1 MSTLRRTAQHAAR
14 LARHPAAVAAALYV
28 LLTVVLTYPLSVHP
42 ATTSFPGG
50 GDRNLFV
57 WTLSWDVHA
66 FLHQPLAI
74 FDANIF
80 HPYQRTLAYS
90 ENLIGAALL
99 VAPVQWL
106 MQNPWL
112 TFNLS
117 VLATIPACALG
128 GFVLARRLGASS
140 TAAWICG
147 LIYGFAPP
155 RFLRID
161 QAHLTSVAWIPFCLA
176 YVHSYLATGRRTD
189 LRIAIAFLSLQV
201 LTSGHGAVFLLFAL
215 GVLLIVELAT
225 GTPVRPMTRLRD
237 LGVPGALLLLPV
249 AGVFLPYRI
258 VQTDMGLR
266 RELGDWTGSWTS
278 YLASP
283 THVDAFILDHLGSF
297 GAFVNANAQ
306 AYLFPGWLPLL
317 LACAA
322 FLPTRRTGHE
332 PTAHANRRGAARL
345 LNVVATLLEL
355 AALSALALAVY
366 AQITGAT
373 RVALGPLTI
382 ALKQVWRAWGVAALF
397 VALRVTLRHAVPS
410 NFVTR
415 VVTLTRSRVGRPAD
429 PRVVYF
435 LMLAGCA
442 LLAVGPPY
450 GPWRFLYSL
459 PGLSFI
465 RVPSRFMILGMLGL
479 GVLCAFGVE
488 RLVARLAAHTR
499 LVATALV
506 TLALA
511 AEFAV
516 APFEVVPVPWPSPG
530 ADHWLATQPH
540 PFVVAEVPPMDPTI
554 PMLHSMEHW
563 QKTVHGYSGW
573 TPPLSGEI
581 AAELTHFPDQPS
593 VDALTRIGVTH
604 IVVHTSMY
612 PQGEWPAAAAA
623 LDTWRHRLTLRFED
637 AEGRVYTLE
646 PERKVANQAP
656 SSDSSTRTWQPSSRM
671 SVAPGTTSAGR
682 NPVVD

>member
-1 MSTLRRTAQHAAR
+1 MSTLRRTAHDAAR
-14 LARHPAAVAAALYV
+14 LARRPAAVAAALYV

-57 WTLSWDVHA
+57 WTLAWNAHA

-80 HPYQRTLAYS
+80 HPYPRTLAYS

-117 VLATIPACALG
+117 VLATIPLCALG
-128 GFVLARRLGASS
+128 GFVLARRLGTSP

-215 GVLLIVELAT
+215 GVLVLVELLA
-225 GTPVRPMTRLRD
+225 GTPPRPLVRLRD
-237 LGVPGALLLLPV
+237 VGLPGPLLLLPV
-249 AGVFLPYRI
+249 AAVFLPYRI
-258 VQTDMGLR
+258 VQTEVGLR
-266 RELGDWTGSWTS
+266 RELSDWTGSWTS

-283 THVDAFILDHLGSF
+283 THVDAFILNHLGSL
-297 GAFVNANAQ
+297 GAFINTNAQ

-317 LACAA
+317 LACVALA
-322 FLPTRRTGHE
+322 PWGRSEQGPASDTRGRRRMRL
-332 PTAHANRRGAARL
+332 ANAL
-345 LNVVATLLEL
+345 ATLLEVG
-355 AALSALALAVY
+355 ALFALGLAVY
-366 AQITGAT
+366 AQATGAT
-373 RVALGPLTI
+373 RVELGPLTI
-382 ALKQVWRAWGVAALF
+382 ALKQVWRAWAATALLL
-397 VALRVTLRHAVPS
+397 ALRVALRHAVPF

-415 VVTLTRSRVGRPAD
+415 VVTLTRVRRVRTVD
-429 PRVVYF
+429 PRVVY
-435 LMLAGCA
+435 LLLLVGCA
-442 LLAVGPPY
+442 VLAVGPPY
-450 GPWRFLYSL
+450 GPWRFLYAL

-479 GVLCAFGVE
+479 GVLCAFGIE
-488 RLVARLAAHTR
+488 RLLHRLDSRARLAA
-499 LVATALV
+499 TAVL

-530 ADHWLATQPH
+530 ADRWLATQPR
-540 PFVVAEVPPMDPTI
+540 PFVVAEVPSMDPTI

-563 QKTVHGYSGW
+563 QKTVHGYSGL
-573 TPPLSGEI
+573 TPPLSADI

-593 VDALTRIGVTH
+593 VDALTRMGVTH

-623 LDTWRHRLTLRFED
+623 LEAWRHRLTLRFED
-637 AEGRVYTLE
+637 EEGRVYTLE
-646 PERKVANQAP
+646 PERSVATQAP
-656 SSDSSTRTWQPSSRM
+656 SSDNSTRTWQPSSR
-671 SVAPGTTSAGR
+671 
-682 NPVVD
+682 

>member
-1 MSTLRRTAQHAAR
+1 MSTLRRTAHDAAR
-14 LARHPAAVAAALYV
+14 LARRPATVAAALYV
-28 LLTVVLTYPLSVHP
+28 VLTVVLTYPLSVHP

-57 WTLSWDVHA
+57 WTLAWNAHA
-66 FLHQPLAI
+66 FLHQPLAL

-80 HPYQRTLAYS
+80 HPYHRTLAYS

-117 VLATIPACALG
+117 VLATVPLCALG
-128 GFVLARRLGASS
+128 GFVLARRLGASP

-147 LIYGFAPP
+147 LVYGFAPP

-201 LTSGHGAVFLLFAL
+201 LTSGHGAVFLLFGL
-215 GVLLIVELAT
+215 GVLLLVEIAR
-225 GTPVRPMTRLRD
+225 GTPIRPLTRLRD
-237 LGVPGALLLLPV
+237 VGLPGALLLVPV
-249 AGVFLPYRI
+249 AAVFLPYRI
-258 VQTDMGLR
+258 VQTEVGLR

-283 THVDAFILDHLGSF
+283 THVDAFILEHLGSL
-297 GAFVNANAQ
+297 GAYVATNAQ
-306 AYLFPGWLPLL
+306 AYLFPGWLPLV
-317 LACAA
+317 LAVAA
-322 FLPTRRTGHE
+322 FLPRARTTHE
-332 PTAHANRRGAARL
+332 ATIELAGAPRLLTVCARL
-345 LNVVATLLEL
+345 LELGILAT
-355 AALSALALAVY
+355 LALAVY
-366 AQITGAT
+366 AQVTGAT
-373 RVALGPLTI
+373 RVEVGPLTI
-382 ALKQVWRAWGVAALF
+382 ALKQVWRAWGVSAVL
-397 VALRVTLRHAVPS
+397 VGLRVMLRPRVP
-410 NFVTR
+410 FKFPTR
-415 VVTLTRSRVGRPAD
+415 VVTVTRSRETH
-429 PRVVYF
+429 PRDARLVYG
-435 LMLAGCA
+435 LLLVGCA

-450 GPWRFLYSL
+450 GPWRYLYSL

-479 GVLCAFGVE
+479 GVLCAFGAE
-488 RLVARLAAHTR
+488 RVLARWSGRTRLA
-499 LVATALV
+499 VTALV
-506 TLALA
+506 TMALA

-516 APFEVVPVPWPSPG
+516 APFEVVPVPWPNPG
-530 ADHWLATQPH
+530 ADRWLASQPR

-573 TPPLSGEI
+573 TPPLSADI
-581 AAELTHFPDQPS
+581 AAQLTHFPDEPS
-593 VDALTRIGVTH
+593 LAALTRLGVTH
-604 IVVHTSMY
+604 VVVHTSMY
-612 PQGEWPAAAAA
+612 PQGEWPAAATA
-623 LDTWRHRLTLRFED
+623 LEAWRHRLTVRYADE
-637 AEGRVYTLE
+637 EGRVYTLE
-646 PERKVANQAP
+646 PERTATNQAP
-656 SSDSSTRTWQPSSRM
+656 SSDNSTRTWQPRSRM